1 MQRIEVISVCRQAVF
16 QNGQLVVSTL
26 QEGPESPP
34 KALASLFLLLR
45 KCQESL
51 KLMATNWKRKGNQR
65 NIYSLRNGPI
75 FFHLYIRVQT
85 VFISSGFCEGNG
97 EEKRHMYGKIIFLNP
112 SKIFFYYFIY
122 HGNTV
127 QAEPYVL
134 TNSISIVNF
143 GIGYLWTKSDFL
155 KKIYTWLYFLHHN
168 NKN

>member
-1 MQRIEVISVCRQAVF
+1 MVPF
-16 QNGQLVVSTL
+16 
-26 QEGPESPP
+26 
-34 KALASLFLLLR
+34 
-45 KCQESL
+45 
-51 KLMATNWKRKGNQR
+51 
-65 NIYSLRNGPI
+65 

-112 SKIFFYYFIY
+112 SKIFSYYFIY

-143 GIGYLWTKSDFL
+143 GIGYL
-155 KKIYTWLYFLHHN
+155 
-168 NKN
+168 